1 MESMSRK
8 IVRQGKHGRR
18 PVFKC
23 KVCSAMLI
31 VRSGLFGGI
40 SVRQLD
46 DETGVQW
53 DLAYQEHLRSRPAA
67 PPGPLRER
75 TQKPTTAQREEALAA
90 GKVECPHCGR
100 FLRDDQGL
108 PSAHR
113 RRARR
118 PGVLRVRLREGGG
131 LITAGTARTP
141 SSNRRRRGTA

>member
-8 IVRQGKHGRR
+8 IVRQGKYGRR
-18 PVFKC
+18 AVFKC

-40 SVRQLD
+40 SVRELD

-67 PPGPLRER
+67 PPGPPRGR

-90 GKVECPHCGR
+90 GKVECPICGR

-108 PSAHR
+108 QAHTAAVHGGPESSSSA
-113 RRARR
+113 
-118 PGVLRVRLREGGG
+118 
-131 LITAGTARTP
+131 
-141 SSNRRRRGTA
+141 